1 MSMRILSNQIRDKL
15 KTISDIQ
22 SVYDYPWLDF
32 DGYPAAT
39 ITPSGMD
46 SDYETTEENLRTY
59 VFIVRLFVNL
69 DTINQESYERK
80 VEDGFR
86 IAEELVDTVIDVFD
100 KDETLSGIQSSLP
113 SGYTMVSLIPSPS
126 VINYFVE
133 EKMIVAEVRIR
144 AKVSFDT
151 SS

>member
-1 MSMRILSNQIRDKL
+1 MRTLSDQIKSKL
-15 KTISDIQ
+15 NGISDIQ
-22 SVYDYPWLDF
+22 VVYDYPWLDF

-46 SDYETTEENLRTY
+46 SDYETTVENLRKY
-59 VFIVRLFVNL
+59 VFVVRLFVSLNEIVG
-69 DTINQESYERK
+69 DSYKKK

-86 IAEELVDTVIDVFD
+86 LAEELVDTVIDTID
-100 KDETLSGIQSSLP
+100 KDETLSGISLP
-113 SGYTMVSLIPSPS
+113 SGYTMIGLTPIPS

-133 EKMIVAEVRIR
+133 EKMVVAEVKIE

-151 SS
+151 TS